1 MKSMSR
7 ALLILAATALMG
19 TSLSTPAEAATIVLD
34 NIVTTATNLTAD
46 IRLNGLNEATGGFG
60 LQVSYNPADLT
71 GVSYVADPGNKLGG
85 GVNPAIDDFSGGF
98 GFPGP
103 GLLDLLVLANFTMT
117 GAQLTALQG
126 PFPSSFILAS
136 VVFNRA
142 SPTAGTQ
149 LGMRNVSL
157 SNADGTA
164 TIPLGDVAVV
174 PEPTTMLLLGTGLSA
189 LVMRRRKASKSQQ

>member
-19 TSLSTPAEAATIVLD
+19 TSLSTPAEAAIIIFD
-34 NIVTTATNLTAD
+34 NVQTTATNLTAD
-46 IRLNGLNEATGGFG
+46 IRVNGLNQVTGGFA
-60 LQVSYNPADLT
+60 LQVSYNTAALT
-71 GVSYVADPGNKLGG
+71 GASFVVDPNNRLGD
-85 GVNPAIDDFSGGF
+85 GVDPVVDLSGGF

-103 GLLDLLVLANFTMT
+103 GFLDLFAFATMT
-117 GAQLTALQG
+117 DAQLAVLQG

-149 LGMRNVSL
+149 LGMGNVSL
-157 SNADGTA
+157 SNADGSA
-164 TIPLGDVAVV
+164 TIPLGDDVRVV